1 MSPWRHHVRRA
12 RFAAITLVAAVIIAA
27 AVAMA
32 ITQMLLPL
40 ATYFPDFVARQLSA
54 RLHRPVRF
62 AAITSV
68 WQPAGPLVTVRGLT
82 LGAATPG
89 GQSITLPHAALKF
102 DFSAWL
108 RPEQRWI
115 TLRLSDM
122 DLRVERTSA
131 GWQVAGFGN
140 SPGTPHA
147 SLQSLPVNLDLRD
160 LRVDIVDD
168 VGHRSWQLFAPR
180 VRVINVGDVVRFGG
194 SVKRLDT
201 DQAITVS
208 GRMNAAKRDYSLYAS
223 TRGLDLAAAMRG
235 LAPDGCTVQGGRG
248 DVALWAT
255 WRGGKLESAIAHYDV
270 RDLAASGPDGRHIAP
285 ESLVGV
291 FQARRVDGGW
301 NFALRGPRKARA
313 NIDGAGGAVAELRGH
328 SGAWQVAVA
337 AHAVDGGP
345 WLSWL
350 AIVPQ
355 VPAALSNWVSRA
367 RPQLQVDSAALA
379 WHQGGAYDAVVRFSG
394 LHATASGTWPGVEL
408 SRGILRADN
417 HALSLELPRQAANI
431 ALTHVF
437 RRPFVLDA
445 LAGTLVAWREDGQ
458 WNVAADGLQFDT
470 GSLAGSAH
478 AHLVWLGHGHRPF
491 LAAYATLDRAT
502 VADATLFWP
511 YRSMPQPLITWLD
524 RALIAGEVTSGRV
537 VLRGD
542 LDDWPFIDHRGRFE
556 AAGQVHDATFDFAND
571 WPRATEV
578 DAMLDFVD
586 NRMDITATH
595 AKVAGVTATH
605 AVAAIPDL
613 GHGVLGLDIRGGGT
627 GAELLD
633 FVRYSPV
640 GAGALDALNGLTIG
654 GTGKFGIQLSIPLKQ
669 AQDFTLGGTVDLA
682 RADVTA
688 AKWNLALKNLNGPLS
703 IAGKGFRAND
713 LSATFHGAPA
723 TLSLAVGSGVADPQD
738 RVEAS
743 MDTRVSAQTL
753 VEGYP
758 DLDGLV
764 AHASGV
770 APFHVAVTVPIANG
784 NAAATPIL
792 DVTSSLAGIALDFP
806 APLDKPA
813 ETQLPLHVRLALP
826 PAGAPLTVS
835 LGGVL
840 QVRGRLADAAR
851 QLPIAL
857 ALDFGDTPPAGV
869 PASGMVVGGHAA
881 RLDINGW
888 IQQALGA
895 SSGNAFPQ
903 LENAHVTTDAA
914 EVFGM
919 DLGALKFSYTA
930 GTASN
935 SIRFDGPAAQ
945 GTVEV
950 PSSGV
955 MTHGITAHLAYLH
968 LPEPPPSAKSA
979 PPKPPSAASP
989 IAPAAVPPL
998 DVSIADFELGH
1009 AKLGATT
1016 FASVPTLDGMH
1027 VSAFDS
1033 TARDFSIRARGDW
1046 NGTMARSQ
1054 SHFVVDIASRD
1065 FGGMLVAFGFSGLV
1079 AGGNDAQV
1087 HINGTWPGGPSGFSF
1102 AWMDGTLGVK
1112 VGEGRLLAVKP
1123 GLGRLLG
1130 LLSLRELPSRL
1141 MLRFGDVFK
1150 SGFAFNHASG
1160 TFSLKDGSA
1169 YTHDLLIQAP
1179 AARITMRGR
1188 TGFRARDFDL
1198 NVEVIP
1204 HVGGTLPVVG
1214 AVIGGPV
1221 GAAAGLVV
1229 QGLVGE
1235 GINRAVGSA
1244 YRVTGSWDKPTIVA
1258 ASAAMPAAAA
1268 SAALPVPAPSSSA
1281 PPAPGSSA
1289 APASG
1294 D

>member
-1 MSPWRHHVRRA
+1 MSHWRHHLRRA

-32 ITQMLLPL
+32 VAQMLLPL
-40 ATYFPDFVARQLSA
+40 ATCFPDFVAGQLSA

-62 AAITSV
+62 AAIASV
-68 WQPAGPLVTVRGLT
+68 WQPAGPLLTVRGLT
-82 LGAATPG
+82 LGPATPG
-89 GQSITLPHAALKF
+89 GQSITLPRAALKF

-122 DLRVERTSA
+122 DLRVEHTTA

-168 VGHRSWQLFAPR
+168 VGHRSWQLSAPR
-180 VRVINVGDVVRFGG
+180 VRVINVGGVVRFGG
-194 SVKRLDT
+194 SVKRLDA
-201 DQAITVS
+201 DQAVTVS

-223 TRGLDLAAAMRG
+223 TRTLDLAAAMRG
-235 LAPDGCTVQGGRG
+235 FAPDGYGVHGGRG

-255 WRGGKLESAIAHYDV
+255 WRGGKLESATARYAV
-270 RDLAASGPDGRHIAP
+270 RGLAVSGPDGRRVAP
-285 ESLVGV
+285 ESLAGV
-291 FQARRVDGGW
+291 FQARRVAGGW
-301 NFALRGPRKARA
+301 NLAWRGPGKARA
-313 NIDGAGGAVAELRGH
+313 NIDSAGGVVAELRGH
-328 SGAWQVAVA
+328 PGAWQVAAA
-337 AHAVDGGP
+337 AHDVDAGS

-350 AIVPQ
+350 ATVPQ

-367 RPQLQVDSAALA
+367 RPQLKIDSAALT

-394 LHATASGTWPGVEL
+394 LHATASSTLPGVAL

-417 HALSLELPRQAANI
+417 HALSLELPRQAASL
-431 ALTHVF
+431 ALTNVF
-437 RRPFVLDA
+437 RRPFVFDA
-445 LAGTLVAWREDGQ
+445 LAGTLVAWREDGL
-458 WNVAADGLQFDT
+458 WNIAADGLQFDT
-470 GSLAGSAH
+470 GSLAGRAH

-491 LAAYATLDRAT
+491 LSAYAALDHAT
-502 VADATLFWP
+502 ARDATLFWP
-511 YRSMPQPLITWLD
+511 YRSMPKPLIAWLD

-542 LDDWPFIDHRGRFE
+542 LDDWPFLDHRGRFE
-556 AAGQVHDATFDFAND
+556 AAGQVHNATFDFAND

-595 AKVAGVTATH
+595 AKVAGVTVTH
-605 AVAAIPDL
+605 TVAAIPDL

-633 FVRYSPV
+633 FVRHSPV
-640 GAGALDALNGLTIG
+640 GAGVLDALSGLTLG

-682 RADVTA
+682 EADVTA
-688 AKWNLALKNLNGPLS
+688 AKWNLALKNLSGPLS
-703 IAGKGFRAND
+703 ITGKGFRAND

-753 VEGYP
+753 VQGYP

-764 AHASGV
+764 AHASGI
-770 APFHVAVTVPIANG
+770 APFHVAVTVPIATG
-784 NAAATPIL
+784 SAAATPVL

-813 ETQLPLHVRLALP
+813 GTRLPLHVSLALP
-826 PAGAPLTVS
+826 PAGAPLTVL
-835 LGGVL
+835 LGDVL

-851 QLPIAL
+851 QLPTAL
-857 ALDFGDTPPAGV
+857 ALDFGDTPPV
-869 PASGMVVGGHAA
+869 DIPASGMVVGGHAA
-881 RLDINGW
+881 RLDISGW

-895 SSGNAFPQ
+895 SSGNGFPQ